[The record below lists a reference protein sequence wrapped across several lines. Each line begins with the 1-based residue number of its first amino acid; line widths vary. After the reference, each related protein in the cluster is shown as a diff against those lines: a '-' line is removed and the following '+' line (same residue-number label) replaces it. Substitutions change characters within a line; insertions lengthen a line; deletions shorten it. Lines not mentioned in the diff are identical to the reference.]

1 MSVLSSGDVFGSDAD
16 GDEAGGEAAD
26 EGLAGEEAEYPR
38 RGDGRGVAEGARE
51 LLVGEDLEGLGEARR
66 EFAAVLDFGERHL
79 RDVGGVMERARL

>member
-1 MSVLSSGDVFGSDAD
+1 MRRDVLGSYAD

-26 EGLAGEEAEYPR
+26 EGLAGEEAEDPR

-51 LLVGEDLEGLGEARR
+51 LFVREDLEGLGEARG

-79 RDVGGVMERARL
+79 RDVGGLVERARL